1 MLDNSWSIGRTNYF
15 FQKEFLYKFIERI
28 DTDKVHVSA
37 VSYSSYPKAEFY
49 FKDRAL
55 YASPKNRRKK
65 ILSRLKWRGGETGNG
80 GVHSQRVLSIFYTVD
95 TVLKNSG
102 GLWNAYLR
110 QALSGGRAR
119 ENWHLKL

>member
-37 VSYSSYPKAEFY
+37 ISYSSYPKAEFY

-65 ILSRLKWRGGETGNG
+65 ILSRLKWRGGETGK
-80 GVHSQRVLSIFYTVD
+80 GVKYILYSRD
-95 TVLKNSG
+95 TVPFFKNSVE
-102 GLWNAYLR
+102 LWNASHRLVS
-110 QALSGGRAR
+110 SGGRER
-119 ENWHLKL
+119 ENWHQRL